1 LGGGE
6 NEDGAGDNDKGGDEG
21 GREMAGGQCA
31 AASARIGRID
41 GGVGEAIEGHGGGAG
56 GQHGDYDPEKLMR
69 GGKSGGGE
77 HGSAESEWE
86 SEDGVLPLDHFE
98 GDAEVVEDGHASR
111 VSVLSS

>member
-1 LGGGE
+1 MG
-6 NEDGAGDNDKGGDEG
+6 
-21 GREMAGGQCA
+21 
-31 AASARIGRID
+31 
-41 GGVGEAIEGHGGGAG
+41 
-56 GQHGDYDPEKLMR
+56 